1 MVTYRAF
8 DEIIDFITSSP
19 APEEILAF
27 SPPTHAQQRLEELLE
42 KKRNESLVET
52 EKQEL
57 DQAMWVEHL
66 MRMAKAR
73 ARQRLA
79 A

>member
-1 MVTYRAF
+1 MVTSRAF
-8 DEIIDFITSSP
+8 DEVVDFITSSP
-19 APEEILAF
+19 PAEEILAF
-27 SPPTHAQQRLEELLE
+27 SPSERAQRRLEELLE
-42 KKRNESLVET
+42 KKREEQLT
-52 EKQEL
+52 EEDKQEL
-57 DQAMWVEHL
+57 DQAMWIEHL